1 VFSKVMRAGRARALV
16 FALVIM
22 VAALI
27 ASLLAL
33 AAATKPAEAA
43 FPGTNGKI
51 AFDRSFRIWVKNPS
65 LGAEETKLR
74 DDVLSDSYAAYS
86 PDGSRVAFRRSPPPR
101 STSPTPTARGSP
113 GGSQTTLWWMVIP
126 SGRPMAPGSPSRGQP
141 RSGR

>member
-1 VFSKVMRAGRARALV
+1 LPRVVFSKVMRAGRARALV

-65 LGAEETKLR
+65 LGRRGDEAPR
-74 DDVLSDSYAAYS
+74 
-86 PDGSRVAFRRSPPPR
+86 RRAFGQLCRLLARRLACRLP
-101 STSPTPTARGSP
+101 A
-113 GGSQTTLWWMVIP
+113 
-126 SGRPMAPGSPSRGQP
+126 
-141 RSGR
+141 